1 MSLLTLTEPTLD
13 RFERLFSPLSRRLF
27 PFENLATTFAAPGAY
42 VPNID
47 LCEDK
52 DNFYILAEL
61 PGMKQEDIKVKLEG
75 NLITISGRKERK
87 DERTE
92 RNYYA
97 IERSFGEF
105 ARSMGLPTNVKT
117 DAIIG
122 TMTDGL
128 LELTLPK
135 TSPDEP
141 KVREIPLGGTQS
153 TAQNGKSR
161 PS

>member
-27 PFENLATTFAAPGAY
+27 PFENLATTFANPGAY

-47 LCEDK
+47 LSEDP

-61 PGMKQEDIKVKLEG
+61 PGMKDEDVKVRIEG
-75 NLITISGRKERK
+75 NLMTISGRKERK
-87 DERTE
+87 EERKERT
-92 RNYYA
+92 YYA

-105 ARSMGLPTNVKT
+105 ARSMSLPNNVKT
-117 DAIIG
+117 DAIVG
-122 TMTDGL
+122 TMKDGL

-135 TSPDEP
+135 TEPDAP
-141 KVREIPLGGTQS
+141 KVREIPLGGGRTATQKG
-153 TAQNGKSR
+153 NGR

>member
-27 PFENLATTFAAPGAY
+27 PFENLATTFVSPGTY

-47 LCEDK
+47 LSEDT
-52 DNFYILAEL
+52 DNFYVIAEL
-61 PGMKQEDIKVKLEG
+61 PGMKEEEIKVRLEG
-75 NLITISGRKERK
+75 NLLTISGRKERNEK
-87 DERTE
+87 RSERS
-92 RNYYA
+92 YYA

-105 ARSMGLPTNVKT
+105 ARSMTLPNNVKT

-122 TMTDGL
+122 TMKDGL

-135 TSPDEP
+135 TAPDQAN
-141 KVREIPLGGTQS
+141 VREIPLSRAAMVEKSPGG
-153 TAQNGKSR
+153 R